1 MTQSNQRSL
10 IYLSCIVGD
19 LPVGGGEQ
27 NVLGLEVGVSQSKAK
42 YITITIKCYMEQIFE
57 RVCI

>member
-1 MTQSNQRSL
+1 MTRSNQRSL

-27 NVLGLEVGVSQSKAK
+27 NVLGLEVSVSQSEAKKA
-42 YITITIKCYMEQIFE
+42 IKCYMEQIFK
-57 RVCI
+57 RFFI